1 MYSWVYLVYFHS
13 LFEQLNIDKESVP
26 FCRLVFSPSWFSCI
40 NAFWNCIHKMKES
53 HFTEQFI
60 MNAGS
65 YISVISQQHQ
75 MITMSGRNGCVSWS
89 VCCPCRKKLQL
100 PEWLSFRMINN
111 FMALF
116 VISEMSN
123 IMSIYWYYTLGIWCL
138 EVNLLRPLHLYRS
151 LSNQRSVI
159 DCLNTE
165 GCHSNN
171 IKKIHKALLHKCCFK
186 LQLKQLIW

>member
-1 MYSWVYLVYFHS
+1 MRVHIYLLFHS
-13 LFEQLNIDKESVP
+13 DTKWLLCQVAMVVYHEVYA
-26 FCRLVFSPSWFSCI
+26 V
-40 NAFWNCIHKMKES
+40 H
-53 HFTEQFI
+53 
-60 MNAGS
+60 AG
-65 YISVISQQHQ
+65 
-75 MITMSGRNGCVSWS
+75 
-89 VCCPCRKKLQL
+89 KKLQL

-116 VISEMSN
+116 VISEISN

-186 LQLKQLIW
+186 LQLKQLIWYSIRCTLTFEVYM